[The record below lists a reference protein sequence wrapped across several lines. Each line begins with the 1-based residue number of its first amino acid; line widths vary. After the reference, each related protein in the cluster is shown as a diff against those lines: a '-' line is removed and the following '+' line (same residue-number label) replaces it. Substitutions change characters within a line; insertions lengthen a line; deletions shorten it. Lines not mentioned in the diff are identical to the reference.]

1 MIGYIEYEDVSGT
14 VREKKMDIPLQ
25 QANGFLDEANRQL
38 TQQILRAL
46 QEIRYGSVEIV
57 IHDSKVVQIER
68 K

>member
-1 MIGYIEYEDVSGT
+1 MQ
-14 VREKKMDIPLQ
+14 IPLQ
-25 QANGFLDEANRQL
+25 QTNGFVDEATRQL

-68 K
+68 KEKIRIDTYSSRTTK

>member
-1 MIGYIEYEDVSGT
+1 MGT
-14 VREKKMDIPLQ
+14 PQ
-25 QANGFLDEANRQL
+25 QHSNGLVDESNRQL

-68 K
+68 KEKIRIDTNSSRTT